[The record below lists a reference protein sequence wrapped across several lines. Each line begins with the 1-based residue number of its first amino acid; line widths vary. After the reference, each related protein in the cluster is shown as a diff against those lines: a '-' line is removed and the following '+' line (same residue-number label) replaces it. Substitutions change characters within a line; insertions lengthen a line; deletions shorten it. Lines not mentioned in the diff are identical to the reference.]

1 MGRDG
6 YMENKRQMRS
16 DEWNQMSHKRHQL
29 IKLAC
34 HLRVTAARDAR
45 HGERLKSFLYVIE

>member
-16 DEWNQMSHKRHQL
+16 DEGNQMSHKRHQL
-29 IKLAC
+29 IKIASN
-34 HLRVTAARDAR
+34 LRITAARDAR
-45 HGERLKSFLYVIE
+45 HGERLKSSLYVIE